1 MAKTCKKHKR
11 SESNLRQQA
20 MFCGIKS
27 ADSLGVRKLTDAL
40 HKLTGTSTFHQY
52 ILKNGLGEDWEHFKD
67 STGNSDRRSSRR
79 DKDRARLLA
88 SESGKPLTSE
98 EWEDSLLDPHD
109 TKRGKKYD

>member
-20 MFCGIKS
+20 VFCGIKG
-27 ADSLGVRKLTDAL
+27 ADSLGVRKLSDAL

-52 ILKNGLGEDWEHFKD
+52 ILKNALGEDWEHFKD
-67 STGNSDRRSSRR
+67 SVGNSDRKANMRDRDRVRS
-79 DKDRARLLA
+79 LA
-88 SESGKPLTSE
+88 AKSERPLTSE
-98 EWEDSLLDPHD
+98 EWEDSLLGTHD